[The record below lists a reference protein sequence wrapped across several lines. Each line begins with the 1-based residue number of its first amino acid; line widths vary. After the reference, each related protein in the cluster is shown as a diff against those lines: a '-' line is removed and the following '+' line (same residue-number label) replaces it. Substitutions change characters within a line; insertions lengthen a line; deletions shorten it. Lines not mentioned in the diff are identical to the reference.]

1 MYVGYITLL
10 GKLDKFSGKNTRL
23 SKILI
28 EAKKKD
34 IITVLDLVSNN
45 DPTFQKVVLSALP
58 NTDYLLLNEIE
69 AELLFKRS
77 IINSKKKLN
86 KKLITNLSKKL
97 FLKGIKK
104 ALIIHHAKESLYLSR
119 DEVIHTNSRIINKR
133 KIINSV
139 GAGDAFCAAF
149 IYGIHESWDI
159 KKTLKKAHAAG
170 STMMKVD
177 SSSGNLP
184 NIQKL

>member
-1 MYVGYITLL
+1 MAATRA
-10 GKLDKFSGKNTRL
+10 SGTCSGTEQIS
-23 SKILI
+23 SKIY
-28 EAKKKD
+28 
-34 IITVLDLVSNN
+34 
-45 DPTFQKVVLSALP
+45 QKQ
-58 NTDYLLLNEIE
+58 T
-69 AELLFKRS
+69 
-77 IINSKKKLN
+77 
-86 KKLITNLSKKL
+86 
-97 FLKGIKK
+97 
-104 ALIIHHAKESLYLSR
+104 
-119 DEVIHTNSRIINKR
+119 INKR

-170 STMMKVD
+170 SAMMKVD

>member
-1 MYVGYITLL
+1 ME
-10 GKLDKFSGKNTRL
+10 KNIIFL
-23 SKILI
+23 STK
-28 EAKKKD
+28 
-34 IITVLDLVSNN
+34 NQ
-45 DPTFQKVVLSALP
+45 QKTISA
-58 NTDYLLLNEIE
+58 
-69 AELLFKRS
+69 
-77 IINSKKKLN
+77 
-86 KKLITNLSKKL
+86 
-97 FLKGIKK
+97 IKK
-104 ALIIHHAKESLYLSR
+104 IAKTSWKKNE
-119 DEVIHTNSRIINKR
+119 TKQFKR